1 MFFNNNCLAFSVN
14 FKINGDSGSYY
25 TFGDLFDVA
34 GKISRGI
41 LDPAGLGHQPNDTIG
56 VILPNIPEFAAIVY
70 GATDAGLIVTFAN
83 PLYTA
88 DEICRQ
94 FENAGVTSIFTLPE
108 LLPIAQAF
116 KTKTKDYKGTVIV
129 GAMADN
135 RPNKVISYEVRTLR
149 VLRGLFTYAGN
160 SRLSVRTIHPK

>member
-1 MFFNNNCLAFSVN
+1 
-14 FKINGDSGSYY
+14 
-25 TFGDLFDVA
+25 VA

-41 LDPAGLGHQPNDTIG
+41 LDPAGLGHQPNDTVG

-70 GATDAGLIVTFAN
+70 GATDAGQIVTFAN

-108 LLPIAQAF
+108 LLPIVQVF
-116 KTKTKDYKGTVIV
+116 QKNTKGYKGTVVV
-129 GAMADN
+129 GATVDDRA
-135 RPNKVISYEVRTLR
+135 NKVLSYEVRSVG
-149 VLRGLFTYAGN
+149 VL
-160 SRLSVRTIHPK
+160 